1 MSGEPRHLRLTIEY
15 DGTGLSG
22 WQRQANAPSVQQH
35 LEEAL
40 AIVLQHEVRVSAASR
55 TDAGV
60 HARGQV
66 VSLHT
71 DRTLPMHGLR
81 RGLNGTLPPGISVIT
96 AEEAPPLWHPRF
108 SSSGKRYR
116 YTFLA
121 RPDRS
126 PRWRL
131 YAWYRPVLRD
141 LEAMAEAGRALI
153 GEHDFAAFKAS
164 DCTSKHSRRRIHA
177 VEIATPEPGIVTVE
191 VRGNA
196 FLRNMVRIVA
206 GTLAQVGE
214 RKMEP
219 SQVAEILAARDR
231 RQAGQTAPPHGLELM
246 EVFYDGSRRY
256 VPGGIRPKSGADE
269 V

>member
-1 MSGEPRHLRLTIEY
+1 MTPLRLTLEY
-15 DGTGLSG
+15 DGTGFKG
-22 WQRQANAPSVQQH
+22 WARQPGQRTIEGV
-35 LEEAL
+35 LREAL
-40 AIVLQHEVRVSAASR
+40 SVVLPRWERLAVAGR

-71 DRTLPMHGLR
+71 DRRLPLYGLR
-81 RGLNGTLPPGISVIT
+81 RGLNGTLPPAISVIS
-96 AEEAPPLWHPRF
+96 ADEAPPAWHPRF

-121 RPDRS
+121 RADRS

-141 LEAMAEAGRALI
+141 LDAMVEAARALI

-164 DCTSKHSRRRIHA
+164 DCTSRHSNRRIHA
-177 VEIATPEPGIVTVE
+177 VEIAAPEPGIVTLDI
-191 VRGNA
+191 RGNA

-219 SQVAEILAARDR
+219 SQVIEILRSKDR
-231 RQAGQTAPPHGLELM
+231 RQAGQTAPPHGLELV
-246 EVFYDGSRRY
+246 EVYYDGSRRY
-256 VPGGIRPKSGADE
+256 VPGGIAARTEPDEADE

>member
-1 MSGEPRHLRLTIEY
+1 MSTLRHLRLIVEY

-22 WQRQANAPSVQQH
+22 WQRQDNAPSVQQH
-35 LEEAL
+35 LEESL

-60 HARGQV
+60 HARAQV

-81 RGLNGTLPPGISVIT
+81 RGLNGTLPPAISVI
-96 AEEAPPLWHPRF
+96 AADEAPPEWHPRF
-108 SSSGKRYR
+108 SSTGKRYR

-141 LEAMAEAGRALI
+141 LDAMVEAARALI
-153 GEHDFAAFKAS
+153 GEHDFGAFKAS
-164 DCTSKHSRRRIHA
+164 DCTSKHARRRIHA
-177 VEIATPEPGIVTVE
+177 VDIATPEPGIVTLDI
-191 VRGNA
+191 RGNA

-206 GTLAQVGE
+206 GTLSQVGE
-214 RKMEP
+214 RKMAP
-219 SQVAEILAARDR
+219 AQVLEILESRDR

-256 VPGGIRPKSGADE
+256 VPGGLAPKAAPDE

>member
-1 MSGEPRHLRLTIEY
+1 
-15 DGTGLSG
+15 
-22 WQRQANAPSVQQH
+22 
-35 LEEAL
+35 
-40 AIVLQHEVRVSAASR
+40 
-55 TDAGV
+55 
-60 HARGQV
+60 V

-71 DRTLPMHGLR
+71 DRTLPLYGLR
-81 RGLNGTLPPGISVIT
+81 RGLNGTLPPAISVIS
-96 AEEAPPLWHPRF
+96 AEEAPPAWHPRF

-121 RPDRS
+121 RPDRC

-141 LEAMAEAGRALI
+141 LDAMAEAAQALI
-153 GEHDFAAFKAS
+153 GEHDFAAFKSS
-164 DCTSKHSRRRIHA
+164 DCTSRHSNRRIHA
-177 VEIATPEPGIVTVE
+177 VEIATPEPGIVTLDI
-191 VRGNA
+191 RGNA

-214 RKMEP
+214 RKMAP
-219 SQVAEILAARDR
+219 GQVAEILASRDR

-256 VPGGIRPKSGADE
+256 VPGGIAAKAPPDE